1 MARYS
6 EAHNKAVQRYIKDY
20 YEACI
25 VRFPK
30 GEKELLKEF
39 IKNECPEV
47 GSMNKFI
54 HNAIENYKKE
64 IMKNK

>member
-6 EAHNKAVQRYIKDY
+6 EAHNKAVQRYIKDN
-20 YEACI
+20 YEEYKI
-25 VRFPK
+25 RFSK

-39 IKNECPEV
+39 IKTECPEV
-47 GSMNKFI
+47 GSLNKFI
-54 HNAIENYKKE
+54 LNAIENYKKE